1 MCCVFKGW
9 FLTNVLNYSLSIF
22 IMFVSAVLH
31 DQSRNEY
38 KLAVDQSIELSC
50 WHVALVPVIISYHS
64 FV

>member
-1 MCCVFKGW
+1 
-9 FLTNVLNYSLSIF
+9 
-22 IMFVSAVLH
+22 MFVSAVLH